1 MFNNKHILTYCINFK
16 NAMRSVPALVIA
28 FLMLLSTSSFAQSI
42 AAQVSTRKVQAG
54 VPFEFAVVISGSP
67 SNYNQPYFKDFE
79 VVSGPNQSN
88 SVQMINGVVSQ
99 QLVFSYVLVAK
110 REGKLTIPSAN
121 CVVNGQKMETQA
133 IVIDVAKGNQSG
145 VQSGSSSEDYFIKTT
160 ISKNKFYVGE
170 PVTITQKIYS
180 RHQLLNVPPKDY
192 SYDGFYSQSIDNYPN
207 SGLQMENIG
216 GINYYSFEF
225 SRSLSTANKAGK
237 MQLSPIEAKIAV
249 RRQATRGPRNI
260 WEQLLGAGYEDVA
273 VEVKSRALS
282 IEVMPLPEAGRP
294 ESFNGAVGNLSA
306 KVEISKNE
314 IKANDAIT
322 LKYTVSGKG
331 NVKLLDNPKIIF
343 PETFETYEPKIS
355 EGPNSKTFEYLII
368 PRTEGDYEISGL
380 DFCYFNLDSKSYV
393 VTANAPIKVHVLP
406 GAPGSEG
413 AQVYT
418 PHSQIKTAEND
429 IRYIKKGN
437 YNLSKADT
445 EFFNSFWHI
454 VLLAF
459 SPLALIAGLI
469 ARAKYLKNNADI
481 SSVRQRKAAGIAKQ
495 RLTAAEKMMKAGKKD
510 EFYTEVL
517 LALNNYLSFRFT
529 IPVAELSKESVIEE
543 MTRKNI
549 STQVQ
554 EKVLTT
560 LQSGE
565 YAKYAPGALSG
576 DLQAVYNDTVE
587 LVTEIENQLNK
598 KQA

>member
-1 MFNNKHILTYCINFK
+1 MFNINYNTAYCINF
-16 NAMRSVPALVIA
+16 NTVMGSLRA
-28 FLMLLSTSSFAQSI
+28 FMLAILMLLSANISAQSI

-110 REGKLTIPSAN
+110 RDGKLTIPSAN

-145 VQSGSSSEDYFIKTT
+145 AQSGSGSEDYFIKTT
-160 ISKNKFYVGE
+160 ISKNKFYLGE

-207 SGLQMENIG
+207 SGLQTENVG
-216 GINYYSFEF
+216 GINYYCFEF
-225 SRSLSTANKAGK
+225 SRSLNIANRAGK
-237 MQLSPIEAKIAV
+237 MQLSPIETKIAV
-249 RRQATRGPRNI
+249 RRQSTRGPRNI

-273 VEVKSRALS
+273 VEVRSKALS
-282 IEVMPLPEAGRP
+282 IEVLPLPEAGRP
-294 ESFNGAVGNLSA
+294 ENFNGAVGNLSS
-306 KVEISKNE
+306 KIEISKNE
-314 IKANDAIT
+314 AKANDAIT
-322 LKYTVSGKG
+322 LKYIVSGKG

-368 PRTEGDYEISGL
+368 PRAEGDFEISGL
-380 DFCYFNLDSKSYV
+380 DFSYFNLDSKSYV
-393 VTANAPIKVHVLP
+393 TNANPAIKVHVLP

-418 PHSQIKTAEND
+418 PHSQVKTTEND
-429 IRYIKKGN
+429 IRYLKKGN
-437 YNLSKADT
+437 YSLSKADT

-459 SPLALIAGLI
+459 SPIALIAALG
-469 ARAKYLKNNADI
+469 ARSRYLKNNADLN
-481 SSVRQRKAAGIAKQ
+481 SVRQRKAASFAKQ
-495 RLTAAEKMMKAGKKD
+495 RLTTAEKMMKAGKKD

-517 LALNNYLSFRFT
+517 LALNNYLSFKFA
-529 IPVAELSKESVIEE
+529 IPVAELSKERVVEE
-543 MTRKNI
+543 MHLKNI
-549 STQVQ
+549 SAQLQ
-554 EKVLTT
+554 EKVLAT
-560 LQSGE
+560 LQTGE
-565 YAKYAPGALSG
+565 FAKYAPGALSG
-576 DLQAVYNDTVE
+576 DLQAVYNSTVE

-598 KQA
+598 KQV